1 MASQF
6 STENATKLS
15 ELESHLANNLYL
27 SGDTLPNQE
36 DARILASLQDTPD
49 RAKYPNLFAY
59 WWNLCLFQANAREL
73 WGGKADAKGTE
84 GNAAENKGAEGEK
97 KPAAAPKKPV
107 GKPAQNKAAD
117 EEDDDDVDDLDLFG
131 GVTEEEKQAL
141 EDDKKQ
147 KDKKKEDDKKAKKA
161 VIAKSRVT
169 FDVKGYEV
177 DQDFDAL
184 AKKIQDALKKDGL
197 VWQDT
202 YEIIPIGYG
211 IKCLRL
217 TMIIEDDKIS
227 TDDIFE
233 FIQETYEEEVQS
245 CDIHEFNKV

>member
-6 STENATKLS
+6 STENPTKLI
-15 ELESHLANNLYL
+15 ELESHLANNHYV
-27 SGDTLPNQE
+27 SGENLPNQE
-36 DARILASLQDTPD
+36 DARVLGEIKDTPD
-49 RAKYPNLFAY
+49 KAKYPNLFAW
-59 WWNLCLFQANAREL
+59 WWNLCLFQPNAREL
-73 WGGKADAKGTE
+73 WGGKTDANAADTKATE
-84 GNAAENKGAEGEK
+84 GDK
-97 KPAAAPKKPV
+97 KTADAPKKPV
-107 GKPAQNKAAD
+107 GKPAQKKAA
-117 EEDDDDVDDLDLFG
+117 EEDDDDVDDDLDLFG

-141 EDDKKQ
+141 EDDKK
-147 KDKKKEDDKKAKKA
+147 KKEADKKAVKKT
-161 VIAKSRVT
+161 VVAKSRVS

-177 DQDFDAL
+177 DMDFDAL
-184 AKKIQDALKKDGL
+184 SKKIQEALKKDGL

-227 TDDIFE
+227 TDDIFD
-233 FIQETYEEEVQS
+233 FIQTTYEDDVQS